1 MTSIEQMMNED
12 MLGNDMPKIL
22 AIDDQIDNLITI
34 KAVIKAYLPEY
45 HVLVAQNGPDG
56 IDLAREE
63 QPEVI
68 LLDIIMPGMDGYQVC
83 QKLKFDPETDHIP
96 VVMVTAIK
104 TDSASRI
111 KGLDIGADAFIS
123 KPIDAPELVAQLK
136 VMIRI
141 RQTEEKLIQE
151 KARVEQLVVA
161 RTMELSAANE
171 ALIESERRLMFHI
184 ENSPLAAIEWDSN
197 FAVTRWAGEAEK
209 IFGWSASETVGIPF
223 NELNIVYEDDLSIAA
238 KTMGQLTNSDSN
250 YVIAACRNYTKSGK
264 LIDCQWYNSVLHD
277 ETGKM
282 VSVMSQVLD
291 VTDRKNAEK
300 ELMASELKYRSLI
313 ENSSDAIFCVDEKG
327 QYQFTNHLFASTF
340 GKTPEELIGKTFW
353 DLYSKELA
361 DMRFAATKRL
371 FETGESES
379 LEVEVPL
386 PSGTQYFWATTNPIK
401 DDSGKVILNLTHAT
415 NITSLKQTEEAL
427 KNTVTRNDAL
437 LRAIPDMMF
446 LFDTD
451 CRIIDY
457 HSNRTEDLYVP
468 PEVFLGKNVEEI
480 LPPELVEATREKVGL
495 LMKGQSC
502 DNLVYQLEVNGELR
516 HFESRYVLCG
526 ENQVLSI
533 VRDITESKNAQDQIQ
548 AGEQKFRD
556 IFNHSADAAFIF
568 DVRGKLLEVNRVAME
583 QYGYSYSE
591 FLTLTM
597 QDLIVPEAGKN
608 VPEPGNFE
616 DQVRVFE
623 ETHRRHDDSSF
634 PVEVHASK
642 IDFDGQPCILA
653 HAHDIT
659 SRKKTEAELRES
671 SQKIEAII
679 TASPDG
685 IGVASLEGK
694 MQVVSDRLATMY
706 GYAVDEIPEL
716 LGRSFFDF
724 IDSTNH
730 KMLRINIAK
739 LVSGEGA
746 GRVVEYLARK
756 KDDSRFYV
764 EINSTLLLDSK
775 GNPECV
781 LFVERDITTR
791 RQAEIELRNSEEK
804 FKAMFDEAPVGIA
817 LVDTQSG
824 QFYSVN
830 AAYAKISG
838 RTVEQLIAMDW
849 MCTTHPDDIK
859 TQQEK
864 MTLMRD
870 GKITEFQMEKRYIL
884 PNGSTT
890 WVQLKVLPITRFST
904 GRPLHYAMVEDIT
917 DRKQAIVERTKLQD
931 QLRQAQKMEAVGRL
945 AGGVAHDYNNMLS
958 VIIGHAEL
966 ALERLDQK
974 AALQADLEGILK
986 ASHRSAEIT
995 RQLLAFA
1002 RKQTI
1007 RPKILDLN
1015 ETVGSMLKM
1024 IQRLLGE
1031 DIELVWV
1038 PGKQLWPVKMDP
1050 SQVDQVLANLCV
1062 NARDAITG
1070 VGKIII
1076 GTDKISVDDYFAT
1089 NHPGAHPGDYLILT
1103 VSDNGIGMD
1112 SATVEQIFEP
1122 FFTTKPTGKGT
1133 GLGLAT
1139 VYGIVKQNEGF
1150 IDVYSEPGEGATF
1163 KIYLPRQA
1171 GDVFSHTH
1179 SPGKSEIPR
1188 GNGESI
1194 LLVEDEPAVR
1204 EMGHH
1209 MLTSLG
1215 YEVKSVLNPLEALKV
1230 AKAAKSKFSLLITDV
1245 VMPEMNGR
1253 ELASQCRQN
1262 YPEVKVLFMSGYTAD
1277 VIAHRGVLD
1286 DDVNFIQKPFT
1297 IRDLAIKVRKVLDSK

>member
-223 NELNIVYEDDLSIAA
+223 NELNIVYEDDLPIAA

-468 PEVFLGKNVEEI
+468 SEVFLGKNVEEI

-706 GYAVDEIPEL
+706 GYAVDEI
-716 LGRSFFDF
+716 
-724 IDSTNH
+724 
-730 KMLRINIAK
+730 
-739 LVSGEGA
+739 
-746 GRVVEYLARK
+746 
-756 KDDSRFYV
+756 
-764 EINSTLLLDSK
+764 
-775 GNPECV
+775 
-781 LFVERDITTR
+781 
-791 RQAEIELRNSEEK
+791 
-804 FKAMFDEAPVGIA
+804 
-817 LVDTQSG
+817 
-824 QFYSVN
+824 
-830 AAYAKISG
+830 
-838 RTVEQLIAMDW
+838 
-849 MCTTHPDDIK
+849 
-859 TQQEK
+859 
-864 MTLMRD
+864 
-870 GKITEFQMEKRYIL
+870 
-884 PNGSTT
+884 
-890 WVQLKVLPITRFST
+890 
-904 GRPLHYAMVEDIT
+904 
-917 DRKQAIVERTKLQD
+917 
-931 QLRQAQKMEAVGRL
+931 
-945 AGGVAHDYNNMLS
+945 
-958 VIIGHAEL
+958 
-966 ALERLDQK
+966 
-974 AALQADLEGILK
+974 
-986 ASHRSAEIT
+986 
-995 RQLLAFA
+995 
-1002 RKQTI
+1002 
-1007 RPKILDLN
+1007 
-1015 ETVGSMLKM
+1015 
-1024 IQRLLGE
+1024 
-1031 DIELVWV
+1031 
-1038 PGKQLWPVKMDP
+1038 
-1050 SQVDQVLANLCV
+1050 
-1062 NARDAITG
+1062 
-1070 VGKIII
+1070 
-1076 GTDKISVDDYFAT
+1076 
-1089 NHPGAHPGDYLILT
+1089 
-1103 VSDNGIGMD
+1103 
-1112 SATVEQIFEP
+1112 
-1122 FFTTKPTGKGT
+1122 
-1133 GLGLAT
+1133 
-1139 VYGIVKQNEGF
+1139 
-1150 IDVYSEPGEGATF
+1150 
-1163 KIYLPRQA
+1163 
-1171 GDVFSHTH
+1171 
-1179 SPGKSEIPR
+1179 
-1188 GNGESI
+1188 
-1194 LLVEDEPAVR
+1194 
-1204 EMGHH
+1204 
-1209 MLTSLG
+1209 
-1215 YEVKSVLNPLEALKV
+1215 
-1230 AKAAKSKFSLLITDV
+1230 
-1245 VMPEMNGR
+1245 
-1253 ELASQCRQN
+1253 
-1262 YPEVKVLFMSGYTAD
+1262 
-1277 VIAHRGVLD
+1277 
-1286 DDVNFIQKPFT
+1286 
-1297 IRDLAIKVRKVLDSK
+1297 